1 MGGRT
6 RHDERDSSNSDNF
19 QQRLHECAAFDEGT
33 SAFAGSIQVCSLGSL
48 HLDSH
53 LLSRVTSDNVC
64 LQMANLSNRKVERNA
79 CEFPYIARKQRINC
93 EGASLSLVV
102 CPKDNADIFY
112 GHNQSERPNDEGE
125 CSKQIG
131 TTWLAAEG

>member
-1 MGGRT
+1 MT
-6 RHDERDSSNSDNF
+6 
-19 QQRLHECAAFDEGT
+19 
-33 SAFAGSIQVCSLGSL
+33 
-48 HLDSH
+48 
-53 LLSRVTSDNVC
+53 
-64 LQMANLSNRKVERNA
+64 NLSNRRAEVNA

-102 CPKDNADIFY
+102 GLKDNADIFY
-112 GHNQSERPNDEGE
+112 GHNQSERPNDEGK